1 MIDLHCHILH
11 GFDDGAHTFE
21 ESLEMARMAAAD
33 GIRTLVATPH
43 SPRSFACRHY
53 DPKLIQQRVDELNA
67 ALRKED
73 VPLEVIPGTEI
84 AYDAGVDQQLKQ
96 GAILPYGK
104 TRTVL
109 FEPPY
114 GALPPTF
121 DVAIFT
127 LQVAGYRVL
136 LAHPERIPDVQN
148 NPNRLRPLVE
158 RGVLMQ
164 ITAAAIT
171 GGQGELLERV
181 SVALL
186 THGMAHVLASDSH
199 GPRSQ
204 RLPQLAAA
212 RDRAAALLNPQAAD
226 ALVRD
231 TPQRLLHNQAFVPP
245 IPRRVDHRRWHR

>member
-11 GFDDGAHTFE
+11 GIDDGAHTFE
-21 ESLEMARMAAAD
+21 ESLAMGRMAAAD
-33 GIRTLVATPH
+33 GIRIVVATPH

-53 DPKLIQQRVDELNA
+53 EPALIQQRVDELNA
-67 ALRKED
+67 ALRAED

-84 AYDAGVDQQLKQ
+84 AYEAGIDQRLKQ
-96 GAILPYGK
+96 GAILPYGT

-121 DVAIFT
+121 DTAIFT

-164 ITAAAIT
+164 ITAAALT
-171 GGQGELLERV
+171 GGQGEQLERV

-199 GPRSQ
+199 STRSPRT
-204 RLPQLAAA
+204 PQLAAA
-212 RDRAAALLNPQAAD
+212 RDRAAALLNPQAAT
-226 ALVRD
+226 ALVHD
-231 TPQRLLHNQAFVPP
+231 TPLRLLRDQPFVPP
-245 IPRRVDHRRWHR
+245 IPRRVDHRRWQH